1 MTVYLGSQGAVQIKR
16 ESGAPIHG
24 QLVPSDVSVEKRRF
38 SLNDY
43 DVQGE
48 LIAGDQVDITRTDG
62 GNLQLV
68 DGHNFPDWRGY
79 IFVDQLGGIRLYEDF
94 GLALAGSVDNA
105 FELVLPTE
113 NQQLRITTR
122 AARFQYLA
130 RLQGYELTTERESI
144 DTTQLGDQ
152 FKQQYE
158 AGLISG
164 QGTLDCYFEYKR
176 GLCSPDNCSEG
187 AEFAMY
193 LAQLC
198 VRLTQGS
205 DFFGRFFV
213 YHPECSEDVLDV
225 RGDEQAVWYE
235 TDCLVTNCTMSV
247 VATGVIESTIN
258 FVTTGR
264 IKLLTGVPPS
274 YLLQEDAS
282 LLLQEDGSSRLVLA
296 GQDV

>member
-1 MTVYLGSQGAVQIKR
+1 MTVYLGTQGAVQIKR
-16 ESGAPIHG
+16 TSGSPING
-24 QLVPSDVSVEKRRF
+24 QLVPSDVSLEKRRF

-68 DGHNFPDWRGY
+68 AGHNFPDWRGY
-79 IFVDQLGGIRLYEDF
+79 VFVDQLGGLRLYDNF
-94 GLALAGSVDNA
+94 PDALAGSVEEA

-113 NQQLRITTR
+113 NQQLRIVTR

-130 RLQGYELTTERESI
+130 RVRNYELTTERDLI
-144 DTTQLGDQ
+144 DTTRLGDQ

-164 QGTLDCYFEYKR
+164 QGTLDCFFEFKR
-176 GLCSPDNCSEG
+176 ETCDPDNCQAG

-213 YHPECSEDVLDV
+213 YHPNTDESQGVTGE
-225 RGDEQAVWYE
+225 EQAVWYE
-235 TDCLVTNCTMSV
+235 SECLVTNCTMSV
-247 VATGVIESTIN
+247 EASGLIESTIN

-264 IKLLTGVPPS
+264 VSLLTGVPPS
-274 YLLQEDAS
+274 FLLQEDSA
-282 LLLQEDGSSRLVLA
+282 LILQEDGVSGLLLA

>member
-1 MTVYLGSQGAVQIKR
+1 MTVYLGTQGAVQIKR
-16 ESGAPIHG
+16 ESGAPING

-48 LIAGDQVDITRTDG
+48 LIAGDQVDIIRVDG

-68 DGHNFPDWRGY
+68 EGHDYPDWRGY
-79 IFVDQLGGIRLYEDF
+79 VFVDQLGGMRLYRDF
-94 GLALAGSVDNA
+94 SPALAGSVDNA
-105 FELVLPTE
+105 LELVLPTK

-122 AARFQYLA
+122 SARFQYLA

-164 QGTLDCYFEYKR
+164 QGTLDCFFEYKH
-176 GLCSPDNCSEG
+176 GLCVPDGCSEG

-205 DFFGRFFV
+205 DFFGRFYV
-213 YHPECSEDVLDV
+213 YHPDCSEDAIDV

-235 TDCLVTNCTMSV
+235 TDCIVTNCTMSV
-247 VATGVIESTIN
+247 IATGVIESTIN

-264 IKLLTGVPPS
+264 IKLLTGVAPS
-274 YLLQEDAS
+274 FLLQEDSA
-282 LLLQEDGSSRLVLA
+282 LILQEDGESRLVLA

>member
-1 MTVYLGSQGAVQIKR
+1 MTVYLGTQGAVQIQR
-16 ESGAPIHG
+16 ESGAPING
-24 QLVPSDVSVEKRRF
+24 QLVPSDISVEKRRF

-68 DGHNFPDWRGY
+68 AGHNYPDWRGY
-79 IFVDQLGGIRLYEDF
+79 VFVDQLGGLRLYEEFTD
-94 GLALAGSVDNA
+94 ALAGSVETA
-105 FELVLPTE
+105 FELVLPSG
-113 NQQLRITTR
+113 NQQLRIVTR

-130 RLQGYELTTERESI
+130 RVRGYELTTERESI
-144 DTTQLGDQ
+144 DTTRLGDQ

-164 QGTLDCYFEYKR
+164 QGTLDCFFEYKR
-176 GLCSPDNCSEG
+176 GLCEPDDCQEG
-187 AEFAMY
+187 AEFSMY

-198 VRLTQGS
+198 IRLTQGS

-213 YHPECSEDVLDV
+213 YHPNSAESEDV

-235 TDCLVTNCTMSV
+235 TDCLVTNCTINV
-247 VATGVIESTIN
+247 EAAGLIESTIN

-264 IKLLTGVPPS
+264 IKLLTGVPPA
-274 YLLQEDAS
+274 YLLQEDSA
-282 LLLQEDGSSRLVLA
+282 LILQEDGESRLVLA

>member
-1 MTVYLGSQGAVQIKR
+1 MTVYLGTQGAVQIQR
-16 ESGAPIHG
+16 ESGAPING
-24 QLVPSDVSVEKRRF
+24 QLVPSDVSIEKRRF

-48 LIAGDQVDITRTDG
+48 LIAGDQVDIVRTDG

-68 DGHNFPDWRGY
+68 AGHDFPDWRGY
-79 IFVDQLGGIRLYEDF
+79 VFVDQLGGLRLYEDF
-94 GLALAGSVDNA
+94 ADALAGSLDVA
-105 FELVLPTE
+105 FELVLPTG

-130 RLQGYELTTERESI
+130 RVQGYELTTERETI

-152 FKQQYE
+152 FKQKYE

-164 QGTLDCYFEYKR
+164 QGTLDCFFEYKR
-176 GLCSPDNCSEG
+176 ELCSPDNCSPG
-187 AEFAMY
+187 AEFSMY

-198 VRLTQGS
+198 IRLTQGS

-213 YHPECSEDVLDV
+213 YHPNPSESQDA

-235 TDCLVTNCTMSV
+235 TDCLVTNCTINV
-247 VATGVIESTIN
+247 EATGVIESTIN

-274 YLLQEDAS
+274 FLLQEDSA
-282 LLLQEDGSSRLVLA
+282 LILQEDGESRLVLA